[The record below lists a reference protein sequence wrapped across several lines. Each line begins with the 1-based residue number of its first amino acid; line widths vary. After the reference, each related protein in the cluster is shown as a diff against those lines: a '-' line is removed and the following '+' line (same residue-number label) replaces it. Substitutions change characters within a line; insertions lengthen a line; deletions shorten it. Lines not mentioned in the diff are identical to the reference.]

1 MSEAINMHKRIAMY
15 GEAQSNKLKKGG
27 KVKKYANGGQVMLE
41 GSKSKA
47 PAEVSHQ
54 KNVNKIGAYPEKAIK
69 NLPAKG
75 VVKPF
80 EKPMPHSIA
89 TMKKGGK
96 AKGGLSVMIAVGK
109 PMKKAAGRGR

>member
-1 MSEAINMHKRIAMY
+1 MSEAINMHKRIAMG
-15 GEAQSNKLKKGG
+15 GESEANHLKKGG
-27 KVKKYANGGQVMLE
+27 KVKKYAKGGQVEFE
-41 GSKSKA
+41 GTKSKQ
-47 PAEVSHQ
+47 PGEVSHQ
-54 KNVNKIGAYPEKAIK
+54 KNVNKIGAYPEKVIR

-75 VVKPF
+75 NVTPY
-80 EKPMPHSIA
+80 EKTIGKIA